1 MISPV
6 LIIKDESTTK
16 LALLFPV
23 FILDQK
29 WHFLAPKEIYQS
41 TSHPE
46 IHGTK
51 PSFSPE
57 PACYRW
63 VCFKG
68 SVVGIWEGG
77 FYSV

>member
-16 LALLFPV
+16 LALPFPV
-23 FILDQK
+23 FTLDQK
-29 WHFLAPKEIYQS
+29 WHILPQKEIHQNS
-41 TSHPE
+41 SHPE

-57 PACYRW
+57 PACNQW
-63 VCFKG
+63 VCFKA
-68 SVVGIWEGG
+68 SVVRIWEGG
-77 FYSV
+77 FDSV